1 MCSAPDYPI
10 MLHFF
15 PETFVRFRY
24 TVHTIFL
31 LELLLKSFFQH
42 FFQASLPSAIDD
54 FGLLS
59 ELQQQPQTLSV
70 TRDEGV
76 VDLLHFQYLHK
87 EILIRHKQIVARC
100 ASILNEQERKKYL
113 TKITFQI
120 SFSLWADLFQLFSR
134 LLNKY
139 RLETDFTWCIK
150 CNELWKRETIL
161 ADFGE

>member
-24 TVHTIFL
+24 TVHTMIFL

-59 ELQQQPQTLSV
+59 ELQQQLQTLSV

-100 ASILNEQERKKYL
+100 ASILNEQERKKIFDENY
-113 TKITFQI
+113 
-120 SFSLWADLFQLFSR
+120 FS
-134 LLNKY
+134 
-139 RLETDFTWCIK
+139 DFLQFVGWSLPI
-150 CNELWKRETIL
+150 IL
-161 ADFGE
+161 

>member
-1 MCSAPDYPI
+1 MFCPRLSYNAAFFSRNI
-10 MLHFF
+10 CKVSLHSTHDDFSSRTTPQVIFPAFF
-15 PETFVRFRY
+15 PSFSSQCNRRLRSFKWA
-24 TVHTIFL
+24 
-31 LELLLKSFFQH
+31 LE
-42 FFQASLPSAIDD
+42 
-54 FGLLS
+54 
-59 ELQQQPQTLSV
+59 QQPQTLSV

-120 SFSLWADLFQLFSR
+120 SFSLWAGLFKLFSR

-139 RLETDFTWCIK
+139 RLETDFTRCIK
-150 CNELWKRETIL
+150 CN
-161 ADFGE
+161 D